1 MSALFALRD
10 AMALAC
16 EHSARDMVIREMAWA
31 LAGNTTLY
39 ARIPN
44 RIHWAMAREWAQ
56 GRPTQ
61 ELIDEL

>member
-1 MSALFALRD
+1 
-10 AMALAC
+10 MALAC

-31 LAGNTTLY
+31 LAGNTTLD